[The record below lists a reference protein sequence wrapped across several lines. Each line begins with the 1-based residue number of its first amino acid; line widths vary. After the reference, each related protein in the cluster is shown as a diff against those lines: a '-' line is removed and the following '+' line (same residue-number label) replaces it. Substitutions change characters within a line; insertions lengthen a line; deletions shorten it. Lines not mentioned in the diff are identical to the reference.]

1 MPAMS
6 GGVASP
12 ASRVAPRRQ
21 NSRAVATAAAQASA
35 TEHRSIQLGVAV
47 FTLATVICTSGDR
60 GPLTLPST
68 LGVAPVT
75 RPLGGKATLSGMS
88 PVAITLTILVV
99 AVIAFVSNRVEMA
112 VVALGVSIAL
122 WATGILTLDEATA
135 GFSDPTVL
143 FIASLFVVSHSLE
156 VTGVTA
162 WVGNLVVTRG
172 GGKRAPLI
180 VAIGLLV
187 GLLSALISINGA
199 VAALVPV
206 VVMVAVGAGMA
217 PSKLLMP
224 LAFSATAGS
233 LLALTGSPVNIIV
246 SNGALAAG
254 ARRFGFFE
262 FALAGAPLLIGTIL
276 IVIFFGDRLLPRR
289 EVAAI
294 PPDLSE
300 HSRTLREQ
308 YDLPDD
314 DTLID
319 IRKGVAEV
327 VIPPRSG
334 LIGMHVFP
342 GMTTASGNLVVL
354 GLQRAGEDL
363 TGHQITLQAG
373 DLVLVRGTWE
383 QLEEHAASADVL
395 VVDDPKRLRRAVPLG
410 KGSKRALVILGALI
424 VALAATPAPPA
435 MVGIV
440 AAILLVATGV
450 LSPTQAY
457 RGISW
462 TTVILIAGMMPLSTA
477 FVKTGTADLIAQ
489 FVLQWGEGRPPY
501 FALAV
506 LCLMTAVLGQ
516 LISNAA
522 TVLIMMPIAVALAA
536 DLQVS
541 VLPFLMALAVAGA
554 AAFLTPVATPAN
566 TMVMDPGGYRFGDYW
581 RLGLPL
587 LVMFL
592 LVAVF
597 WVPLWWPF

>member
-1 MPAMS
+1 
-6 GGVASP
+6 
-12 ASRVAPRRQ
+12 
-21 NSRAVATAAAQASA
+21 
-35 TEHRSIQLGVAV
+35 
-47 FTLATVICTSGDR
+47 
-60 GPLTLPST
+60 
-68 LGVAPVT
+68 
-75 RPLGGKATLSGMS
+75 
-88 PVAITLTILVV
+88 
-99 AVIAFVSNRVEMA
+99 
-112 VVALGVSIAL
+112 
-122 WATGILTLDEATA
+122 
-135 GFSDPTVL
+135 
-143 FIASLFVVSHSLE
+143 FVVSHSLE

-162 WVGNLVVTRG
+162 WVGNLVVSRG

-180 VAIGLLV
+180 IAIGLLV

-206 VVMVAVGAGMA
+206 VVMVAVGAGMS

-254 ARRFGFFE
+254 ARRFAFFE

-289 EVAAI
+289 EVSAI
-294 PPDLSE
+294 PPDLGE
-300 HSRTLREQ
+300 HSRTLRQ
-308 YDLPDD
+308 HYDLPDD
-314 DTLID
+314 ATLID
-319 IRKGVAEV
+319 IRRGVAEV
-327 VIPPRSG
+327 VIPPRSS

-342 GMTTASGNLVVL
+342 GMTTPSGSLVVL

-363 TGHQITLQAG
+363 TGREITLQAG
-373 DLVLVRGTWE
+373 DMVLVRGTWE
-383 QLEEHAASADVL
+383 QLEKRAASADVL

-489 FVLQWGEGRPPY
+489 LVLQWGEGRPPY

-506 LCLMTAVLGQ
+506 MCLMTAILGQ

-522 TVLIMMPIAVALAA
+522 TVLIMMPIAVALAS
-536 DLQVS
+536 DLQIS

-581 RLGLPL
+581 KLGLPL
-587 LVMFL
+587 LAMFL